1 MGKVTFRAD
10 DDLLDRVESLD
21 ASKSEVMR
29 AALRAY
35 LDGQQSD
42 GPAASGRGGPGGA
55 TVDELIAGRVDELVA
70 NRLDEL
76 LGRQVGDGGD
86 VNVDVSVEGVGT
98 AGERAA
104 DAERHVERAA
114 ESDAD
119 ASDAGDDE
127 VAADPDDAPGA
138 SDAPHPA
145 ACGQCG
151 TDLAPEHVYCPN
163 CGEKAGGR
171 VFCDCGDELRSDWA
185 FCPACGRRTP
195 AADVLDGA

>member
-29 AALRAY
+29 AALRDY
-35 LDGQQSD
+35 LDGRPPEDQRPSRE
-42 GPAASGRGGPGGA
+42 SGGGA

-70 NRLDEL
+70 DRLDEL
-76 LGRQVGDGGD
+76 LGRRVGDGGD

-98 AGERAA
+98 AGEQAA
-104 DAERHVERAA
+104 DAERHAERATG
-114 ESDAD
+114 EETN
-119 ASDAGDDE
+119 GPDE
-127 VAADPDDAPGA
+127 AADVDDAPA
-138 SDAPHPA
+138 PSDAPRPA

-151 TDLAPEHVYCPN
+151 TDLGPEHVYCPN

-185 FCPACGRRTP
+185 FCPGCGRRTP
-195 AADVLDGA
+195 AADVLDGP